1 MFHKN
6 RTRKQDI
13 NQELNIM
20 PVLDI
25 LSTLVVF
32 LLLTAV
38 WYQVGSFKTEQ
49 AFDSQSKQNEIKAT
63 VIGTFTSANE
73 VIIEIKDRK
82 LQSAKIAL
90 QRSFQL
96 QNPQAKTEILGYL
109 KEIKS
114 QFPEI
119 TDSIVIPT
127 ENSSYEN
134 VIFLMDQM
142 NKTGIKNIG
151 LGYRGT

>member
-1 MFHKN
+1 MFQKK
-6 RTRKQDI
+6 RVTKQVTGD
-13 NQELNIM
+13 ELNIM

-38 WYQVGSFKTEQ
+38 WYQVGSFKTQ
-49 AFDSQSKQNEIKAT
+49 QGLASQSKEKEVKAT
-63 VIGTFTSANE
+63 VIGTFTNANE
-73 VIIEIKDRK
+73 VVIELKDLKSNRV
-82 LQSAKIAL
+82 KIAK
-90 QRSFQL
+90 QKSFQL
-96 QNPQAKTEILGYL
+96 KSANVKNEILSYL
-109 KEIKS
+109 KEVKS
-114 QFPEI
+114 EIPEI

-127 ENSSYEN
+127 ENSSYES
-134 VIFLMDQM
+134 VILLMDQM